1 MIGKKTGGRKKG
13 MQNKY
18 TYATKDALSKVVNDE
33 LNYLTESLKN
43 MTDNERA
50 NIVIRLLPF
59 VVSKDNLNINE
70 NIVHTISLS

>member
-1 MIGKKTGGRKKG
+1 MMRKKTGGRVKG
-13 MQNKY
+13 VQNKY
-18 TYATKDALSKVVNDE
+18 TYATKEALSHVVTSE
-33 LNYLTESLKN
+33 LNHLIESLKN
-43 MTDNERA
+43 MSDLERA